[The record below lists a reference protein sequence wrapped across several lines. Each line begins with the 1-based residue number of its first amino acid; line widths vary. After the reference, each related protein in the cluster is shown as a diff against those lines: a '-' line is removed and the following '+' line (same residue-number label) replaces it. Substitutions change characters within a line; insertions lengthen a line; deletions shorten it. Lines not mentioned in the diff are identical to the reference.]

1 MSMENIEEV
10 GSFWTS
16 QQRQGHPL
24 HEISYRACF
33 KPQLPSF
40 FIDRYSERGDRILDP
55 FMGRGTTALQ
65 AYLMGRKV
73 AASDTN
79 PLCEQLLRPRLSPPP
94 IDLLTLTGIRERL
107 SGMLAL
113 RSEPASRFFGAS
125 KTIGNSDAC
134 LKVFFHPRVLAQ
146 LISMKEWFAR
156 RKQEGCYDRL
166 DDWIRMV
173 SLNRLS
179 GHSPGFFSVR
189 TMPPNQAVSLA
200 SQRKINSRLGQTPPL
215 RNLAELIYKKS
226 KSLLRGG
233 IAERQSAS
241 DSIRLATCRS
251 HELSYL
257 SDGSVD
263 LVITSPPFLNMVDYA
278 QDNWLRLWFLGVRED
293 SVEFSVSSSLEAWRD
308 FVRKT
313 FIELA
318 RVVRRGG
325 RVAFEV
331 GEVRKG
337 KVLLEQEVI
346 KSLAGL
352 PFKLEKI
359 FINRQDFT
367 KTSNCWGVA
376 NNKSGTNSNR
386 IAVLKKI

>member
-1 MSMENIEEV
+1 MAIEQV

-40 FIDRYSERGDRILDP
+40 FVERYSRRGDRVLDP

-79 PLCEQLLRPRLSPPP
+79 PLCEQLLRPRLLPPP
-94 IDLLTLTGIRERL
+94 MSSLTLTALSERL
-107 SGMLAL
+107 ASMFL
-113 RSEPASRFFGAS
+113 ASRSLDKVCHENTEIPSG
-125 KTIGNSDAC
+125 DAR
-134 LKVFFHPRVLAQ
+134 LTVFFHPRVLSQ
-146 LISMKEWFAR
+146 LVAMKQWFAR
-156 RKQEGCYDRL
+156 RKKEGGYDRL

-173 SLNRLS
+173 SLNRLT

-189 TMPPNQAVSLA
+189 TMPPNQAISLA
-200 SQRKINSRLGQTPPL
+200 AQRKINARHGQVPPL
-215 RNLAELIYKKS
+215 RDLAQLIYKKS
-226 KSLLRGG
+226 QSLLRQGV
-233 IAERQSAS
+233 AERQSAI
-241 DSIRLATCRS
+241 DAVRLETCRS

-257 SDGSVD
+257 SDASVD
-263 LVITSPPFLNMVDYA
+263 LVITSPPFLNTVDYA
-278 QDNWLRLWFLGVRED
+278 QDNWLRLWFLGVREGA
-293 SVEFSVSSSLEAWRD
+293 VEFSVSSSLEAWRD

-313 FIELA
+313 FVELA
-318 RVVRRGG
+318 RVVRKGG

-337 KVLLEQEVI
+337 KVLLEQEVA
-346 KSLAGL
+346 KSLTSL
-352 PFKLEKI
+352 PFRLEKI
-359 FINRQDFT
+359 FINRQEFT
-367 KTSNCWGVA
+367 KTSNCWGVE

-386 IAVLKKI
+386 IVVIKRL